1 MSRMTHAYNSH
12 GVFAN
17 EEEERRGAEGSGGE
31 GRGAEG
37 REERDKH
44 KSSCITLPQFL
55 AQDQCS
61 NVSFAV
67 FTVVAQ

>member
-1 MSRMTHAYNSH
+1 MTHAYNSH
-12 GVFAN
+12 GVFAK
-17 EEEERRGAEGSGGE
+17 EEEERGGSRGGRRGAEE
-31 GRGAEG
+31 

-44 KSSCITLPQFL
+44 KSSCITLPQLL